1 MAFLVILGALVVAA
15 LLAAGQQ
22 MVPAKVGGAL
32 SVAGALFALI
42 AVILWATHPGKPLD
56 HLSAAWPCEIVCF
69 VLCLV
74 GAIFFM
80 RIGAYAPV
88 G

>member
-42 AVILWATHPGKPLD
+42 AVILWAMHEGKPLKT
-56 HLSAAWPCEIVCF
+56 
-69 VLCLV
+69 
-74 GAIFFM
+74 
-80 RIGAYAPV
+80 
-88 G
+88 